1 MPVYEFSCDS
11 CGQRFEE
18 LVGPHVGKEAED
30 VACPACGER
39 EVRRLLSSSYAP
51 IHNRMTAGQKR
62 RSEAARDVGGGGAM
76 SRFKRQRAA
85 ERRASGKD

>member
-1 MPVYEFSCDS
+1 MPVYEFSCAK

-30 VACPACGER
+30 VACPACGAGKVE
-39 EVRRLLSSSYAP
+39 RLLSTSYAP
-51 IHNRMTAGQKR
+51 IHNRMTAGQTR
-62 RSEAARDVGGGGAM
+62 RSDAARDVGGGGAM
-76 SRFKRQRAA
+76 RRFKRQRAA

>member
-1 MPVYEFSCDS
+1 MPVYEFSCGQ
-11 CGQRFEE
+11 CGERFEE
-18 LVGPHVGKEAED
+18 LVGPHVGKEADE
-30 VACPACGER
+30 VSCPACGGA
-39 EVRRLLSSSYAP
+39 EVERLLSSSYAP

-76 SRFKRQRAA
+76 RRFKRQRAA